1 MQRGTDCPRLPQT
14 KYVDCYIQEFE
25 SGRQL
30 LPLNG
35 RERSRVYPTDVA
47 GSLVEGVAVQFGPVL
62 PQSFFSGRKGCLTLR
77 AEALKNNLTS

>member
-47 GSLVEGVAVQFGPVL
+47 GSLVEGVAVQFGPV
-62 PQSFFSGRKGCLTLR
+62 F
-77 AEALKNNLTS
+77 TSVFLLGAAKVV